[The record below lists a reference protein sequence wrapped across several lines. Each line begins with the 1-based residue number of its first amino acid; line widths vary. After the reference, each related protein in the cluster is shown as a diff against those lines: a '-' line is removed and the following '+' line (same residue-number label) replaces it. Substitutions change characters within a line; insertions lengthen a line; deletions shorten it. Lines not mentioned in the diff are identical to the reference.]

1 MEIICKRRI
10 QFNRYEFYNNRFT
23 GDKLGK
29 VIEQFT
35 VNPSIRPQPIPLW
48 VNDTTELDEYINCG
62 IIVVIGE
69 RPAPS
74 MKPTT
79 TEPQQTAQPT
89 AEQTEEQKQ
98 AEQAALM
105 EVLNTP
111 IALLTGGFPAPGN
124 YPTRPDGFPR
134 QSDAR

>member
-1 MEIICKRRI
+1 MQIIVKKAF
-10 QFNRYEFYNNRFT
+10 QFNDYEYSTHPRNGET
-23 GDKLGK
+23 VSKLIQTLK
-29 VIEQFT
+29 AF
-35 VNPSIRPQPIPLW
+35 PSMRPQAAPDWI
-48 VNDTTELDEYINCG
+48 VNDDLFDIALADG
-62 IIVVIGE
+62 SLVAIGE
-69 RPAPS
+69 VPARTAKQSTP
-74 MKPTT
+74 
-79 TEPQQTAQPT
+79 EPQQAAQPT

>member
-10 QFNRYEFYNNRFT
+10 QFLKYEFYNERFT
-23 GDKLGK
+23 GDTLAK
-29 VIEQFT
+29 VIDRFT
-35 VNPSIRPQPIPLW
+35 VNPSIRPQQIPLW
-48 VNDTTELDEYINCG
+48 VNDTSELDEYIACG
-62 IIVVIGE
+62 AIVVIGE

-74 MKPTT
+74 VQSTP
-79 TEPQQTAQPT
+79 EPQQAAQPT

-105 EVLNTP
+105 EILNTP